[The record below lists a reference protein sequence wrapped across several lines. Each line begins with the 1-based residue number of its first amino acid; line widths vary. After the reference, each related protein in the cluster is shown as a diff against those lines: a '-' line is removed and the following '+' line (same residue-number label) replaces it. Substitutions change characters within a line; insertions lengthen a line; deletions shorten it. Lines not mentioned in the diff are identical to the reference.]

1 MTALVILTALLVIG
15 VLFLAGFLVMM
26 RRDNQQLR
34 EDLSR
39 TVPLRESQF
48 TTPYVPPQQPHRA
61 WSDTTGERDT
71 PPSSDPAS

>member
-1 MTALVILTALLVIG
+1 MTALVILTTLLAIG
-15 VLFLAGFLVMM
+15 VVFLTGFLVMM

-34 EDLSR
+34 EDISR

-61 WSDTTGERDT
+61 WPDTVGERDT
-71 PPSSDPAS
+71 PPPSDPAS